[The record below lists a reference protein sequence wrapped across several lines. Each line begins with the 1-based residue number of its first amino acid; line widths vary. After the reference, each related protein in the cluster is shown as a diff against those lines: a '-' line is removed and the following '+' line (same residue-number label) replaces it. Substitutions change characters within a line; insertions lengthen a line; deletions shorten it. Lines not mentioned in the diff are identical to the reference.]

1 MNQIINFEKPIEL
14 ISTTKYLS
22 FKIREVLINLNNGA
36 SFVVLLYGE
45 TEDVILCKTVE
56 MTGEDYLKWGSND
69 DYVVEYIKEKLS
81 NFDIEFFKVKLN
93 EKKVI
98 NSTEI

>member
-1 MNQIINFEKPIEL
+1 MNQLINFEKPVEL

-22 FKIREVLINLNNGA
+22 FKIREVLINLNSGA

-69 DYVVEYIKEKLS
+69 DYVVEYIKNKLS
-81 NFDIEFFKVKLN
+81 KEDIEFFRVKII
-93 EKKVI
+93 EKKTI
-98 NSTEI
+98 